1 MRDLPESQL
10 PSLLARL
17 PLFSIIFSRPVS
29 IEQKRASVW
38 RCTREGCPCFESEK
52 LSARRPQSLA
62 LLNHASLSFS
72 SAEAWGAW

>member
-17 PLFSIIFSRPVS
+17 PLFSIIFSGPVS

-38 RCTREGCPCFESEK
+38 RCTREGCPCFESE